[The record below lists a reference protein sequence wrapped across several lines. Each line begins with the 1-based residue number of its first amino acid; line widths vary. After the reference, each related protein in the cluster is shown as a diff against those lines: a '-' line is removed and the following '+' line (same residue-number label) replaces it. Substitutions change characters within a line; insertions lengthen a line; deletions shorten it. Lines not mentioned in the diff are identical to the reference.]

1 MSWLGWASLCLGLL
15 AVAGLAACNMP
26 VELVWNATQT
36 PASPGAVLFE
46 DDFSDVPGNWGT
58 WNRPGAV
65 ISYEKEGL
73 RVMVS
78 QTGADFWS
86 VAGKNFN
93 DVSISV
99 EATRLDGPTDNDFGV
114 ICRYQDRKNF
124 YMFLVSSDGY
134 YGIAK
139 MKDDKH
145 SLIGIEQLQYSG
157 SIRSAQTAHQ
167 LQADCVG
174 SRLSLSVDGQR
185 LLSVEDGDYSSGD
198 VGVLAGAYSTPG
210 VDILFDHFVV
220 KQP

>member
-1 MSWLGWASLCLGLL
+1 V
-15 AVAGLAACNMP
+15 AVALIAAVGLAACNMP
-26 VELVWNATQT
+26 VEIVWNPTET
-36 PASPGAVLFE
+36 PSAPGAVLFQ
-46 DDFSDVPGNWGT
+46 DDFAEVPGSWGT

-73 RVMVS
+73 RVVVS
-78 QTGADFWS
+78 QTNADFWS
-86 VAGKNFN
+86 VAGKRFR

-99 EATRLDGPTDNDFGV
+99 EATCLDGPSDNDFGV

-139 MKDDKH
+139 MKDDRH
-145 SLIGIEQLQYSG
+145 SLIGTEQLQYSG
-157 SIRSAQTAHQ
+157 DILPAQTMHR

-174 SRLSLSVDGQR
+174 DRLSLSVDGR
-185 LLSVEDGDYSSGD
+185 LLLTVEDGDYTSGD
-198 VGVLAGAYSTPG
+198 VGLLAGAYSTPG
-210 VDILFDHFVV
+210 VDVLFDHFVV